1 MRGDRR
7 FLDTSLI
14 AVDVQP
20 NYVRATIKG
29 KIFQMALTAEVRCS
43 EASSKRSLATGDL
56 LIVMPKLSWT
66 APMIFSRKI
75 HNRSVWPNVFK
86 FISLLFFVHTGEPT
100 AQKVAVA
107 DAPLSINNFTAAA
120 DYKNIVRPANIDDD
134 FDVPPLV

>member
-1 MRGDRR
+1 M
-7 FLDTSLI
+7 I

-66 APMIFSRKI
+66 APMIFLRKI
-75 HNRSVWPNVFK
+75 HNCSVWPNVFK
-86 FISLLFFVHTGEPT
+86 FIRYFLLVYTGEPT

-107 DAPLSINNFTAAA
+107 PLSINNSTAAA
-120 DYKNIVRPANIDDD
+120 DYKNIVRRANIDDD